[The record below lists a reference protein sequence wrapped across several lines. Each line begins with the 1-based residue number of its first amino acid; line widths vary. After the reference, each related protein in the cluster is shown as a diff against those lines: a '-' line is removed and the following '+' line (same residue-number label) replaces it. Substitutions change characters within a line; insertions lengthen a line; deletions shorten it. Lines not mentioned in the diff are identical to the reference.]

1 MALKQGALATQKY
14 TIDLK
19 GFMKKLKKE
28 NVERSDRRKDPKTQ
42 PKERKGKRIRDIY
55 PRTS

>member
-19 GFMKKLKKE
+19 GFMKNLRKE
-28 NVERSDRRKDPKTQ
+28 NVERPDRRKDPKNAN
-42 PKERKGKRIRDIY
+42 RKREKGRE
-55 PRTS
+55 